1 MRRALLLIL
10 VGILGY
16 LPIQAQEIVDSV
28 RIHYR
33 AAEKSV
39 DPDYHSNG
47 QELDRFTTA
56 VRRAADDGTLDHIV
70 IRSGASPDGTQQT
83 NERLARY
90 RVDSLA
96 AYLVRTTGVA
106 DSLLEKQ
113 ALGILWDGLHAQVS
127 ASDMPWRDEVLHIL
141 ETQPEW
147 SYDARGRITGSRKQS
162 LMNLHGGVPYQY
174 MLKHLFP
181 DLRTSTLTLFC
192 IRREVAEEPP
202 VADVTPADSLA
213 EVPAPVAG
221 SAGSD
226 TPPQNP
232 IVAEEPAADAPV
244 SAPQPVVTP
253 QTEEWHPAI
262 RVKTNAVGWAMMM
275 ANAAVEIDLSR
286 RLSVNLPIYYSACNY
301 FTPTI
306 KFRMLGTQPELRIWP
321 LRERRFFIG
330 AHFGVFS
337 YNLALG
343 GDWRIQDHDGR
354 NPALGGGLNVGYRI
368 PLGRHARWNVE
379 FSLGAGAYKAY
390 YDKFHNESQG
400 SRASTVR
407 KTFVGLDNA
416 AVSFSYL
423 FDLKKTR
430 K

>member
-33 AAEKSV
+33 AAEQSV
-39 DPDYHSNG
+39 DPDYHSNSL
-47 QELDRFTTA
+47 ELDRFTAA

-113 ALGILWDGLHAQVS
+113 ALGILWDGLHAQVA

-213 EVPAPVAG
+213 EDSAPV
-221 SAGSD
+221 AGSD

-232 IVAEEPAADAPV
+232 GVVEEPAAEAPV
-244 SAPQPVVTP
+244 PAPQPVVTP
-253 QTEEWHPAI
+253 RAEEWHPAI

-301 FTPTI
+301 FTSTV

-400 SRASTVR
+400 TRASTVR